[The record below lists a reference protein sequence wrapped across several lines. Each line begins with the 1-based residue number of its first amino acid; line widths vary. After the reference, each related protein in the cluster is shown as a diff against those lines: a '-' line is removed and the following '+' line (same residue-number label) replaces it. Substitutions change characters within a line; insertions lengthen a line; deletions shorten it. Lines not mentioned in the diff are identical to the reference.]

1 MTTFTKF
8 SDCNTAE
15 VKRDAVDVTIS
26 GTPEHTSWPY
36 FVSGDGQTRSGVWVC
51 TAGVFRGPM
60 NNQLEF
66 CHILEGEALIKTEDG
81 QEYTVRTGD
90 AFVMDNGLQPVWH
103 VQKFV
108 KKHFVIVAV
117 PPLDTLE

>member
-8 SDCNTAE
+8 SDCNTSPNE
-15 VKRDAVDVTIS
+15 RVPTDVTIS
-26 GTPEHTSWPY
+26 GNPVHTGWPH
-36 FVSGDGQTRSGVWVC
+36 FVSDDGVTRAGVWQS
-51 TAGVFRGPM
+51 TAGIFHGPM

-66 CHILEGEALIKTEDG
+66 CHIIEGEALIKTADG
-81 QEYTVRTGD
+81 KEFSVKSGD
-90 AFVMDNGLQPVWH
+90 GFVMDNGLQPVWH

-117 PPLDTLE
+117 PKPE